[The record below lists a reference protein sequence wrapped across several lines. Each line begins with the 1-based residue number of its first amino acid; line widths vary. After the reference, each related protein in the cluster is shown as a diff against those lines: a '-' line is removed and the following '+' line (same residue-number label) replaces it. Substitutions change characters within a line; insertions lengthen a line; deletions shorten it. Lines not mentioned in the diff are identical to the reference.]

1 MIRIGYTVMLADSH
15 VRKKSHRIKIKII
28 AYLMT
33 HTVTVTVRRTR
44 GKNELN

>member
-15 VRKKSHRIKIKII
+15 VRKKSHRNRIKIKII

-33 HTVTVTVRRTR
+33 HTVTVTVTVRRTR
-44 GKNELN
+44 G